1 MCLLLL
7 NPPPTPWSSAATWTL
22 DYLLL
27 WSSVLRTAECWDY
40 LCMSTRPSGAAE
52 RKSDLKHRRH
62 ERLMKELLL
71 VIHSCSVV
79 WNLKRRSKWM
89 QQCASKAYVP
99 EVGETFR
106 VKVSPALIKEW
117 GMQLQMF
124 SAELRV
130 IAGLIA

>member
-1 MCLLLL
+1 
-7 NPPPTPWSSAATWTL
+7 
-22 DYLLL
+22 
-27 WSSVLRTAECWDY
+27 
-40 LCMSTRPSGAAE
+40 
-52 RKSDLKHRRH
+52 
-62 ERLMKELLL
+62 
-71 VIHSCSVV
+71 
-79 WNLKRRSKWM
+79 M